1 MTRKQLEDLGLTK
14 EQADSV
20 MKINGDDI
28 ENAKGTTSTEIKN
41 LQTEVEG
48 LKTQVGDR
56 DKQLET
62 LKASA
67 GDNADLKK
75 KIEDLQTENATA
87 KATHESE
94 LNQLKIDFAVE
105 KALTGAK
112 AKNIKAVKALLE
124 LGEAKLDKDGNVKG
138 LDEQIEKLRS
148 GDDTKFLFEAQRD
161 LEMGTWNG
169 RLVIIDDSLP
179 TKVVEAV
186 AEDTG
191 KGIKAQ
197 DAYTEYTTYILGEG
211 AIGFEDVGAKVPY
224 EMVRDAKT
232 RGGEDTLISR
242 KRHAVSVSG
251 VSYLKA
257 DQKTNSPTNTE
268 LGNGKNWSLVASDT
282 KTIEHKA
289 VPIARIISRG

>member
-1 MTRKQLEDLGLTK
+1 
-14 EQADSV
+14 
-20 MKINGDDI
+20 MKGWYRNDKKTVRGFRTSPRNRLFSNENSDDDI
-28 ENAKGTTSTEIKN
+28 EKLQRDTASTEIKN

-75 KIEDLQTENATA
+75 QIEDLQTENATA

-148 GDDTKFLFEAQRD
+148 GDDTKFLFEAQKQQKQQQ
-161 LEMGTWNG
+161 
-169 RLVIIDDSLP
+169 IS
-179 TKVVEAV
+179 KVFSREHQ
-186 AEDTG
+186 G
-191 KGIKAQ
+191 NRNR
-197 DAYTEYTTYILGEG
+197 
-211 AIGFEDVGAKVPY
+211 
-224 EMVRDAKT
+224 VRVK
-232 RGGEDTLISR
+232 RSIS
-242 KRHAVSVSG
+242 
-251 VSYLKA
+251 
-257 DQKTNSPTNTE
+257 QK
-268 LGNGKNWSLVASDT
+268 
-282 KTIEHKA
+282 
-289 VPIARIISRG
+289 

>member
-75 KIEDLQTENATA
+75 QIEDLQTENATA

-148 GDDTKFLFEAQRD
+148 GDDTKFLFEAQKQQKQQQ
-161 LEMGTWNG
+161 NF
-169 RLVIIDDSLP
+169 
-179 TKVVEAV
+179 
-186 AEDTG
+186 
-191 KGIKAQ
+191 KGFQPGASGEQKP
-197 DAYTEYTTYILGEG
+197 GEG
-211 AIGFEDVGAKVPY
+211 EKVDFSKMSY
-224 EMVRDAKT
+224 EELTAYMEANPDAQ
-232 RGGEDTLISR
+232 I
-242 KRHAVSVSG
+242 
-251 VSYLKA
+251 
-257 DQKTNSPTNTE
+257 
-268 LGNGKNWSLVASDT
+268 
-282 KTIEHKA
+282 
-289 VPIARIISRG
+289 

>member
-14 EQADSV
+14 EQADSI

-28 ENAKGTTSTEIKN
+28 ENAKGTAATEIKN

-75 KIEDLQTENATA
+75 QIEDLQTENATA
-87 KATHESE
+87 KANHESE

-124 LGEAKLDKDGNVKG
+124 LNDAKLDKDGNVKG
-138 LDEQIEKLRS
+138 LAEQIEKLTS
-148 GDDTKFLFEAQRD
+148 GDDTKFLFEVQKQ
-161 LEMGTWNG
+161 
-169 RLVIIDDSLP
+169 
-179 TKVVEAV
+179 TKQQQNF
-186 AEDTG
+186 
-191 KGIKAQ
+191 KGFQPGASGEQKP
-197 DAYTEYTTYILGEG
+197 GEG
-211 AIGFEDVGAKVPY
+211 EKVDFSKMSYDELTAYMEANP
-224 EMVRDAKT
+224 DAQ
-232 RGGEDTLISR
+232 I
-242 KRHAVSVSG
+242 
-251 VSYLKA
+251 
-257 DQKTNSPTNTE
+257 
-268 LGNGKNWSLVASDT
+268 
-282 KTIEHKA
+282 
-289 VPIARIISRG
+289 

>member
-28 ENAKGTTSTEIKN
+28 ENAKGTAATEIKN
-41 LQTEVEG
+41 LQTEVDV

-75 KIEDLQTENATA
+75 QIEDLQTENATA
-87 KATHESE
+87 KANHESE

-124 LGEAKLDKDGNVKG
+124 LNDAKLDKDGNVKG
-138 LDEQIEKLRS
+138 LAEQIEKLTS
-148 GDDTKFLFEAQRD
+148 GDDTKFLFEAQKQ
-161 LEMGTWNG
+161 
-169 RLVIIDDSLP
+169 
-179 TKVVEAV
+179 TKQQQNF
-186 AEDTG
+186 
-191 KGIKAQ
+191 KGFQPGASGGQKP
-197 DAYTEYTTYILGEG
+197 GEG
-211 AIGFEDVGAKVPY
+211 EKVDFSKMSYDELTAYMEANP
-224 EMVRDAKT
+224 DAQ
-232 RGGEDTLISR
+232 I
-242 KRHAVSVSG
+242 
-251 VSYLKA
+251 
-257 DQKTNSPTNTE
+257 
-268 LGNGKNWSLVASDT
+268 
-282 KTIEHKA
+282 
-289 VPIARIISRG
+289 

>member
-28 ENAKGTTSTEIKN
+28 ENAKGTASTEIKN

-75 KIEDLQTENATA
+75 QIEDLQTENATA
-87 KATHESE
+87 KANHESE

-112 AKNIKAVKALLE
+112 AKNITAVKALLD
-124 LGEAKLDKDGNVKG
+124 LKDAKFDKEGNVKG
-138 LDEQIEKLRS
+138 LAEQIEKLTS
-148 GDDTKFLFEAQRD
+148 DEGTKFLFEAQKQQQNFK
-161 LEMGTWNG
+161 GFQPG
-169 RLVIIDDSLP
+169 ASAQQKP
-179 TKVVEAV
+179 G
-186 AEDTG
+186 AEVDTS
-191 KGIKAQ
+191 KMNYDELCAYLAENP
-197 DAYTEYTTYILGEG
+197 DANLGE
-211 AIGFEDVGAKVPY
+211 
-224 EMVRDAKT
+224 
-232 RGGEDTLISR
+232 
-242 KRHAVSVSG
+242 
-251 VSYLKA
+251 
-257 DQKTNSPTNTE
+257 
-268 LGNGKNWSLVASDT
+268 
-282 KTIEHKA
+282 
-289 VPIARIISRG
+289 

>member
-28 ENAKGTTSTEIKN
+28 ENAKGTASTEIKN

-75 KIEDLQTENATA
+75 RIEDLQTENATA

-105 KALTGAK
+105 KALIGAK

-124 LGEAKLDKDGNVKG
+124 LDDAKLDKDGNVKG
-138 LDEQIEKLRS
+138 LAEQIEKLTS
-148 GDDTKFLFEAQRD
+148 GDDTKFLFEAQKQ
-161 LEMGTWNG
+161 
-169 RLVIIDDSLP
+169 
-179 TKVVEAV
+179 TKQQQNF
-186 AEDTG
+186 
-191 KGIKAQ
+191 KGFQPGASGGQKP
-197 DAYTEYTTYILGEG
+197 GEG
-211 AIGFEDVGAKVPY
+211 EKVDFSKMSYDELTAYMEANP
-224 EMVRDAKT
+224 DAQ
-232 RGGEDTLISR
+232 I
-242 KRHAVSVSG
+242 
-251 VSYLKA
+251 
-257 DQKTNSPTNTE
+257 
-268 LGNGKNWSLVASDT
+268 
-282 KTIEHKA
+282 
-289 VPIARIISRG
+289 

>member
-28 ENAKGTTSTEIKN
+28 ENAKGTASTEIKN

-138 LDEQIEKLRS
+138 LAEQIEKLTS
-148 GDDTKFLFEAQRD
+148 DEGTKFLFEAQKQQQNFK
-161 LEMGTWNG
+161 GFQPG
-169 RLVIIDDSLP
+169 ASAQQKP
-179 TKVVEAV
+179 G
-186 AEDTG
+186 AEVDTS
-191 KGIKAQ
+191 KMNYDELCAYLAENP
-197 DAYTEYTTYILGEG
+197 DANLGE
-211 AIGFEDVGAKVPY
+211 
-224 EMVRDAKT
+224 
-232 RGGEDTLISR
+232 
-242 KRHAVSVSG
+242 
-251 VSYLKA
+251 
-257 DQKTNSPTNTE
+257 
-268 LGNGKNWSLVASDT
+268 
-282 KTIEHKA
+282 
-289 VPIARIISRG
+289 

>member
-28 ENAKGTTSTEIKN
+28 ENAKGTASTEIKN
-41 LQTEVEG
+41 LQIEVEG

-75 KIEDLQTENATA
+75 QIEDLQTENATA

-148 GDDTKFLFEAQRD
+148 GDDTKFLFEAQKQQKQQQ
-161 LEMGTWNG
+161 NF
-169 RLVIIDDSLP
+169 
-179 TKVVEAV
+179 
-186 AEDTG
+186 
-191 KGIKAQ
+191 KGFQPGASGGQKP
-197 DAYTEYTTYILGEG
+197 GEG
-211 AIGFEDVGAKVPY
+211 EKVDFSKMSYDELTAYMEANP
-224 EMVRDAKT
+224 DAQ
-232 RGGEDTLISR
+232 I
-242 KRHAVSVSG
+242 
-251 VSYLKA
+251 
-257 DQKTNSPTNTE
+257 
-268 LGNGKNWSLVASDT
+268 
-282 KTIEHKA
+282 
-289 VPIARIISRG
+289 

>member
-28 ENAKGTTSTEIKN
+28 ENAKGTASTEIKN

-148 GDDTKFLFEAQRD
+148 GDDTKFLFEAQKQ
-161 LEMGTWNG
+161 
-169 RLVIIDDSLP
+169 
-179 TKVVEAV
+179 TKQQQNF
-186 AEDTG
+186 
-191 KGIKAQ
+191 KGFQPGASGGQKP
-197 DAYTEYTTYILGEG
+197 GEG
-211 AIGFEDVGAKVPY
+211 EKVDFSKMSYDELTAYMEANP
-224 EMVRDAKT
+224 DAQ
-232 RGGEDTLISR
+232 I
-242 KRHAVSVSG
+242 
-251 VSYLKA
+251 
-257 DQKTNSPTNTE
+257 
-268 LGNGKNWSLVASDT
+268 
-282 KTIEHKA
+282 
-289 VPIARIISRG
+289 

>member
-28 ENAKGTTSTEIKN
+28 ENAKGTASTEIKN

-148 GDDTKFLFEAQRD
+148 GDDTKFLFEAQKQQKQQQNFKGFQPGASAQQK
-161 LEMGTWNG
+161 LG
-169 RLVIIDDSLP
+169 
-179 TKVVEAV
+179 
-186 AEDTG
+186 AEVDTS
-191 KGIKAQ
+191 KMNYDELCAYLAENP
-197 DAYTEYTTYILGEG
+197 DANLGE
-211 AIGFEDVGAKVPY
+211 
-224 EMVRDAKT
+224 
-232 RGGEDTLISR
+232 
-242 KRHAVSVSG
+242 
-251 VSYLKA
+251 
-257 DQKTNSPTNTE
+257 
-268 LGNGKNWSLVASDT
+268 
-282 KTIEHKA
+282 
-289 VPIARIISRG
+289 

>member
-28 ENAKGTTSTEIKN
+28 ENAKGTASTEIKN

-75 KIEDLQTENATA
+75 QIEDLQTENATA
-87 KATHESE
+87 KAAHESE

-148 GDDTKFLFEAQRD
+148 GDDTKFLFEAQKQQKQQQNFKGFQPGASGEKKPSEGETVD
-161 LEMGTWNG
+161 FSKMSYDELTAYM
-169 RLVIIDDSLP
+169 
-179 TKVVEAV
+179 EANP
-186 AEDTG
+186 D
-191 KGIKAQ
+191 AQ
-197 DAYTEYTTYILGEG
+197 I
-211 AIGFEDVGAKVPY
+211 
-224 EMVRDAKT
+224 
-232 RGGEDTLISR
+232 
-242 KRHAVSVSG
+242 
-251 VSYLKA
+251 
-257 DQKTNSPTNTE
+257 
-268 LGNGKNWSLVASDT
+268 
-282 KTIEHKA
+282 
-289 VPIARIISRG
+289 

>member
-28 ENAKGTTSTEIKN
+28 ENAKGTAATEIKN
-41 LQTEVEG
+41 LQTEVDG

-75 KIEDLQTENATA
+75 QIEDLQTENATA
-87 KATHESE
+87 KANHESE

-148 GDDTKFLFEAQRD
+148 GDDTKFLFEAQKQ
-161 LEMGTWNG
+161 
-169 RLVIIDDSLP
+169 
-179 TKVVEAV
+179 TKQQQNF
-186 AEDTG
+186 
-191 KGIKAQ
+191 KGFQPGASGEQKP
-197 DAYTEYTTYILGEG
+197 GEG
-211 AIGFEDVGAKVPY
+211 EKVDFSKMSYDELTAYMEANP
-224 EMVRDAKT
+224 DAQ
-232 RGGEDTLISR
+232 I
-242 KRHAVSVSG
+242 
-251 VSYLKA
+251 
-257 DQKTNSPTNTE
+257 
-268 LGNGKNWSLVASDT
+268 
-282 KTIEHKA
+282 
-289 VPIARIISRG
+289 